1 MVFHVS
7 CCGQGEVGTILERK
21 KETIGPILKKEIQR
35 SEKIVST
42 NTSLIWSPR
51 AFELDQWV
59 TSIRLI
65 DVAFITS

>member
-1 MVFHVS
+1 MS
-7 CCGQGEVGTILERK
+7 CCGQGEVGTILEGK

-51 AFELDQWV
+51 AFELDQC
-59 TSIRLI
+59 IRLI
-65 DVAFITS
+65 DVASITS